1 MTDTLFDRQLD
12 ALLDT
17 RDWVTNTAQMSA
29 FLFNTLSDVNWVG
42 FYLHRTPSVLSL
54 GPFQG
59 KPACNPIPFSKGV
72 CGKAAT
78 MRQTQRVDDVHSFPG
93 HIACDEASRAELVVP
108 LVVGDTLWGVLDI
121 DSPRPERFSV
131 DDVELIERLCALF
144 IERTDLI

>member
-1 MTDTLFDRQLD
+1 MTYTLLERQLD

-42 FYLHRTPSVLSL
+42 FYLHHTSSVLSL

-78 MRQTQRVDDVHSFPG
+78 TRQTQRVDDVHSFPG

-121 DSPRPERFSV
+121 DSPRPNRFSE
-131 DDVELIERLCALF
+131 DDARLIERLCALF
-144 IERTDLI
+144 MERTDLV